1 MKKILLIVAVVVCV
15 AVAGTALALTQ
26 FNSATP
32 VSGTLSADTY
42 LALNWGECTT
52 GDLVLEA
59 GGYENYTIAYT
70 VTKSTNAP
78 AGTLTLTLADTSPK
92 TLEGVSVAL
101 FTNSTCTAPLKL
113 NSTTH
118 VIDAEG
124 TAATLTG
131 AGSIVINGLTADGT
145 IYARVSLV
153 SNATVE
159 EIGGTMT
166 LSLAEQAA

>member
-32 VSGTLSADTY
+32 VSGTLTADTY

-52 GDLVLEA
+52 GDLVLEE
-59 GGYENYTIAYT
+59 GVYTTYTIAYT

-78 AGTLTLTLADTSPK
+78 AGTLTLTLADAANKDLDDVT
-92 TLEGVSVAL
+92 VAL
-101 FTNSTCTAPLKL
+101 FSDSTCQTPLKL
-113 NSTTH
+113 NASTH

-145 IYARVSLV
+145 IYARFGLANDTTASDV
-153 SNATVE
+153 
-159 EIGGTMT
+159 GGSMT
-166 LSLAEQAA
+166 LSLAEQA